1 MALSE
6 IQQTILDPFVG
17 ETLEI
22 LGEMAD
28 MDGHT
33 GDSFLDT
40 AAQFRFHG
48 YAICSETRGSLDGVI
63 LMHHYIETA
72 LALGNAIRKNI
83 LEEDLEYEEV
93 NELVADALAEWGN
106 TVIGRAGRRLRCD
119 QLGMDF
125 EPPYFVY
132 DMDTM
137 SSLLTGIV
145 DIITVPVHVE
155 GIGRFYF
162 NLLIRKISDELATVL
177 EDPPAAEASASPVS
191 GESVVLSEKL
201 APLGKHKKILVVD
214 DMKTVQNSM
223 INYLAKIGYKNVLIA
238 ANGVEAVELFRKEEP
253 DFLFMDVVMPEMTGN
268 QALKEIRTKSKEVPV
283 VMLSSVADQGMIQEC
298 KNLGITGYIIKPLTA
313 QNGPDTLK
321 EFLCA

>member
-106 TVIGRAGRRLRCD
+106 TVIGRVSLR
-119 QLGMDF
+119 
-125 EPPYFVY
+125 
-132 DMDTM
+132 
-137 SSLLTGIV
+137 
-145 DIITVPVHVE
+145 
-155 GIGRFYF
+155 
-162 NLLIRKISDELATVL
+162 
-177 EDPPAAEASASPVS
+177 
-191 GESVVLSEKL
+191 
-201 APLGKHKKILVVD
+201 
-214 DMKTVQNSM
+214 
-223 INYLAKIGYKNVLIA
+223 
-238 ANGVEAVELFRKEEP
+238 
-253 DFLFMDVVMPEMTGN
+253 
-268 QALKEIRTKSKEVPV
+268 
-283 VMLSSVADQGMIQEC
+283 
-298 KNLGITGYIIKPLTA
+298 
-313 QNGPDTLK
+313 
-321 EFLCA
+321 